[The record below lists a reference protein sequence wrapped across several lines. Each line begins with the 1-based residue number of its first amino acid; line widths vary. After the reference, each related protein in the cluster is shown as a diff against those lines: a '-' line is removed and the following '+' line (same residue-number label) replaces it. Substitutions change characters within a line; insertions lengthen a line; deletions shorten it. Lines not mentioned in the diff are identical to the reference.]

1 MKWFPRA
8 APIMLIVGVLVVG
21 ACSREEVVARTVFSV
36 EGMHCDS
43 CSTGIVATLEKV
55 DGVLSVSADHEK
67 GFAEAVYQQNRVDVK
82 VLEAEIEKL
91 GYTVVGLKTEVVD
104 G

>member
-1 MKWFPRA
+1 MRRGSFLA
-8 APIMLIVGVLVVG
+8 AAITMVIVVIGS
-21 ACSREEVVARTVFSV
+21 ACGRTPVVARTVFSV

-55 DGVLSVSADHEK
+55 DGVVSVSADHET
-67 GFAEAVYQQNRVDVK
+67 GIAEAVYRQTEVAADE
-82 VLEAEIEKL
+82 LEAEIEKL
-91 GYTVVGLKTEVVD
+91 GFTVIGLKTEILE

>member
-1 MKWFPRA
+1 MRRKERVA
-8 APIMLIVGVLVVG
+8 TIVMIVGLLIVG

-55 DGVLSVSADHEK
+55 EGVLSVAADHEE
-67 GFAEAVYQQNRVDVK
+67 GSAEAVYQQSKVDVEE
-82 VLEAEIEKL
+82 LETEIEKL
-91 GYTVVGLKTEVVD
+91 GFTVVGSKTEVVD